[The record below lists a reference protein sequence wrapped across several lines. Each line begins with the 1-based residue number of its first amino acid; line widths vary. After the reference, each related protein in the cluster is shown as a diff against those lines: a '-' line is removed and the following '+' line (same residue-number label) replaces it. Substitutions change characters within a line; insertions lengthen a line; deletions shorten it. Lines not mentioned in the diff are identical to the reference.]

1 MRMRP
6 DTLVPEP
13 ILSVAD
19 HQGGAV
25 HDTKSGTVVTLNWG
39 SRKASIWNGH
49 DKHLAPPKFTQ
60 PRAVVRNP
68 SSFID
73 YQDCKFLGRYELYE
87 IRSVMLCSGVA
98 DLANTRIG
106 GIAIVDME
114 TMVPLHE
121 VPVTLV
127 SEHGAAMT
135 KNPMD
140 VAVVDGKM
148 RLFFLPDERN
158 STLYVY
164 EAV

>member
-1 MRMRP
+1 MRP

-49 DKHLAPPKFTQ
+49 DKPPAPPELTRPK
-60 PRAVVRNP
+60 AEVKNP
-68 SSFID
+68 SSFVD
-73 YQDCKFLGRYELYE
+73 YQDCKFLGRYELYGT
-87 IRSVMLCSGVA
+87 RPVMLCSGVA

-106 GIAIVDME
+106 GLAIVDME

-127 SEHGAAMT
+127 SELGAAMT

-140 VAVVDGKM
+140 VAIVDGKM
-148 RLFFLPDERN
+148 RLYFLPDERN

>member
-1 MRMRP
+1 MKIRP
-6 DTLVPEP
+6 DTLVPKP

-25 HDTKSGTVVTLNWG
+25 HDPESGAIVTLNWG
-39 SRKASIWNGH
+39 ARKASIWHGH
-49 DKHLAPPKFTQ
+49 DEYLAPPEFNE
-60 PRAVVRNP
+60 PRAVITNP
-68 SSFID
+68 SSFVD
-73 YQDCKFLGRYELYE
+73 YQDCKFLGRYEVYGP
-87 IRSVMLCSGVA
+87 RPVMLCSGVA

-106 GIAIVDME
+106 GLAIVDME

-127 SEHGAAMT
+127 SDLGAAMT

-140 VAVVDGKM
+140 VAVMDGKM

-164 EAV
+164 EVA